1 MRKRV
6 WLLPLL
12 ALLLLGPDWGY
23 VVRTEYRLET
33 ADLPEAFSGLRVAVV
48 SDLHGRRLGRNHERL
63 LRALRAAKPDLIAVT
78 GDLWDENHA
87 PETLEGLV
95 RALCAE
101 APVFYVTGNH
111 EWYAGRTRAGLRLL
125 RSWGVHVLADD
136 YAVLRRGDAVLAVAG
151 VHDPNGP
158 YDKKTPEAL
167 TAELRAA
174 LGPEVCILMLA
185 HRNGDL
191 TTWADLGVQA
201 VLCGHGHGGLWR
213 LPFLGGLFGPDRS
226 LLPHFDA
233 GVFREGRTAM
243 VVSRGLGN
251 SAPIPRL
258 FNPAEL
264 PVVTLIPEKKERD

>member
-1 MRKRV
+1 MKQR
-6 WLLPLL
+6 LHPIEIALML
-12 ALLLLGPDWGY
+12 AAALILTSGAVALHTQSELADK
-23 VVRTEYRLET
+23 VVRL
-33 ADLPEAFSGLRVAVV
+33 
-48 SDLHGRRLGRNHERL
+48 
-63 LRALRAAKPDLIAVT
+63 
-78 GDLWDENHA
+78 
-87 PETLEGLV
+87 
-95 RALCAE
+95 
-101 APVFYVTGNH
+101 
-111 EWYAGRTRAGLRLL
+111 
-125 RSWGVHVLADD
+125 HVLANSDSAAD
-136 YAVLRRGDAVLAVAG
+136 QALKLKVRDSVLEAASAILEGCPDRETAEQRLFAALPEIEDAARARIAAEG
-151 VHDPNGP
+151 E
-158 YDKKTPEAL
+158 TQAL

-226 LLPHFDA
+226 LLPRFDA

>member
-136 YAVLRRGDAVLAVAG
+136 YAVLRRGGAVLAVAG

-167 TAELRAA
+167 TAELRADQRR
-174 LGPEVCILMLA
+174 EVSILML
-185 HRNGDL
+185 D
-191 TTWADLGVQA
+191 
-201 VLCGHGHGGLWR
+201 HGGLWR

-226 LLPHFDA
+226 LLPRFDA